1 MESCMRTETG
11 KPMKTHHK
19 TDTADKMKFETQIE
33 QPQFE
38 RHRRSWATLKWFEGT
53 PKTEE
58 EFYLRFQNLPDED
71 ATFLKSF
78 YNISEDWDLF
88 KMICKFWNIRVSSE
102 LKKAECKI

>member
-1 MESCMRTETG
+1 MGMEDDKS
-11 KPMKTHHK
+11 MKTHHE
-19 TDTADKMKFETQIE
+19 TDKPDKMRFEAQIE

-58 EFYLRFQNLPDED
+58 EFYLRFQDLPDED
-71 ATFLKSF
+71 VTFLKSF

-88 KMICKFWNIRVSSE
+88 KMICKFWNIRISSGM
-102 LKKAECKI
+102 KDAEYRTQNA